1 MNPTTENAAQST
13 LKNLRAPIERIDN
26 LPSITVGLT
35 SLQGFELVQRAAKCL
50 AASSLVPKDYQN
62 NIPNCV
68 VALNMAARVGVDP
81 LMVMQNLVVVHGKP
95 TWSSQFLIAT
105 VNSSGRFSALRFE
118 FFGEKGMDSWGCRA
132 WAIEKETGEKLVG
145 TDVDIALA
153 KAEGWYSKNGSKW
166 KTMPQQ
172 MLMYRAG
179 SWWTRVYA
187 PELSMG
193 LHTSE
198 EMRDVIDAE
207 KLEDGSY
214 GVTLNELRNHEPTD
228 AATITPAHDLEAG
241 EIIEPRKALA
251 PTSLPVLKMPDD
263 ETKADWE
270 SWTMNFQAHAL
281 GASTLDDLDKL
292 MKLNKSQLGNLE
304 KTNPPK
310 HGWCLEQVESRKSAV
325 LGSIVP

>member
-1 MNPTTENAAQST
+1 MTATTHSN
-13 LKNLRAPIERIDN
+13 LKDLRTPVDKIDN
-26 LPSITVGLT
+26 LPSVSVGLT

-62 NIPNCV
+62 NISNCV
-68 VALNMAARVGVDP
+68 VALNMAARVGADP

-105 VNSSGRFSALRFE
+105 VNSSGRFSALRYE
-118 FFGEKGMDSWGCRA
+118 FFGEKGADSWGCRA
-132 WAIEKETGEKLVG
+132 WAIEKATGEKLVG

-153 KAEGWYSKNGSKW
+153 KSEGWYGKNGSKW

-207 KLEDGSY
+207 KLDDGSY
-214 GVTLNELRNHEPTD
+214 GITLNELRNAEPAEAISNAHQHD
-228 AATITPAHDLEAG
+228 AETG
-241 EIIEPRKALA
+241 EIIEPRKAIA
-251 PTSLPVLKMPDD
+251 PASIPVLKMPDD

-270 SWTMNFQAHAL
+270 SWSLNFQAHAL
-281 GASTLDDLDKL
+281 GASSVDDLEKL
-292 MKLNKSQLGNLE
+292 LKHNKAQLGNLE
-304 KTNPPK
+304 KANPPK
-310 HGWCLEQVESRKSAV
+310 HGWCLEQVEIRKSELAT
-325 LGSIVP
+325 GWQKS